1 MTKLIVLLS
10 RCVITDTPEK
20 LAADWELKWFRE
32 ELVKSRDNNG
42 VGLQN
47 VPGNDEDGKACPDII
62 KARWLISLYSIV
74 SLQYH
79 YLGRELHTLEKFS

>member
-1 MTKLIVLLS
+1 MLRKNKIFYNTIVIKLIILLS
-10 RCVITDTPEK
+10 CCVITDTQEK

-47 VPGNDEDGKACPDII
+47 VPGNDEDGKGCLEVLR
-62 KARWLISLYSIV
+62 ARLLICL
-74 SLQYH
+74 
-79 YLGRELHTLEKFS
+79 